1 MSYALEYYDPAN
13 DSRAATQA
21 ELWGLFEKGRAWV
34 SENVMAGNGL
44 AYTGVSAGQPSK
56 YIGLA
61 MPESDTLGDLLVV
74 SDGPPTEEV
83 RLSALGEDLIPA
95 LPEARTVLG
104 LRTMLV
110 ARHRSTYLLC
120 DEKGTLVE
128 GRGPMTPD
136 FYLHA
141 VLPLAAGVKN
151 RVYLVEPEP
160 DDGPERARGLRYD
173 LLTMP
178 VAGRPVNTED
188 YVRQENGM
196 PPPIMLTEYQVLMD
210 AIDMLRDLRRPANPQ
225 G

>member
-1 MSYALEYYDPAN
+1 MSYALEHYDPAN

-21 ELWGLFEKGRAWV
+21 ELWSLFENGKAWV

-56 YIGLA
+56 YVGLA
-61 MPESDTLGDLLVV
+61 MPEGDTLGDLLVV
-74 SDGPPTEEV
+74 SDGPPTEEL

-104 LRTMLV
+104 LRNMLV
-110 ARHRSTYLLC
+110 ARHRGTYLLS
-120 DEKGTLVE
+120 DEKGVLANH
-128 GRGPMTPD
+128 GPMAQD
-136 FYLHA
+136 FYLQA
-141 VLPLAAGVKN
+141 VSPLAARVKN

-160 DDGPERARGLRYD
+160 HEGPERARGMRYD

-178 VAGRPVNTED
+178 VAGKPIDTEN
-188 YVRQENGM
+188 YTRQENGM
-196 PPPIMLTEYQVLMD
+196 PPHIMVTEYQILMD
-210 AIDMLRDLRRPANPQ
+210 TINMLRDLRRPANPQ